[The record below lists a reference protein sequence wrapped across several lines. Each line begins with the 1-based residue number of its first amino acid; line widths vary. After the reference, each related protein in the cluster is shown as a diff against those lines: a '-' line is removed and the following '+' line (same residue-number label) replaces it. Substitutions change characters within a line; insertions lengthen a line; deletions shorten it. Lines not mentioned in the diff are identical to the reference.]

1 MLRSRTRDW
10 SGWIVLVGGRS
21 TEFGIVREAVA
32 KLDEDAV
39 GARQAL
45 PTWLRNAVSA
55 DGPDWRPAVAI
66 VIDDLGVDRERT
78 AVFNDLPAPL
88 TLAFLP
94 YAPALAQQAERARAA
109 GHELLLHVPM
119 EPIGQESPGPRAL
132 LTSFGPHELVSQL
145 RALLMRSPGVVGI
158 NNHMGSRLTA
168 DRDRM
173 RWVMGELHARQLL
186 FIDSLT
192 TPRSV
197 ATDEARRQGVPYARR
212 DVFLDNE
219 PSFCPI

>member
-10 SGWIVLVGGRS
+10 SGWIVLATAVCCASWLVGGRS

-132 LTSFGPHELVSQL
+132 LTHVSPL
-145 RALLMRSPGVVGI
+145 GWEHI
-158 NNHMGSRLTA
+158 NLTGEY
-168 DRDRM
+168 
-173 RWVMGELHARQLL
+173 RWP
-186 FIDSLT
+186 SL
-192 TPRSV
+192 
-197 ATDEARRQGVPYARR
+197 A
-212 DVFLDNE
+212 
-219 PSFCPI
+219 